1 MQRDFKPGVVVFA
14 VLIAINI
21 ILTNS
26 ISGPT
31 PAQTAQESAPAVTD
45 GALFAAPDADP
56 RNEPSISVSRTNP
69 QVLVGASKWID
80 GGASGSGNTR
90 VQYYYSS
97 NGGQTWGTAAIPLET
112 PQKTWGRMSDPS
124 VACDLDGNFYLCVL
138 ALGNVDRDSG
148 VYIFKSTDNGQTFI
162 NPVPVVLDIGSGNFP
177 KLADKCYITVDTQP
191 GSPFKNTI
199 YAAWVSVEPTRLV
212 ILTNHRRPGE
222 AAFSTP
228 VTISHS
234 GDMRGPSIA
243 TGPGGE
249 LYVAWEGIGGPKV
262 ILFNASTDGGTT
274 FLPPEAAHPDFR
286 LYAFVGSLSS
296 PNPSLIIRP
305 VSRINSF
312 PVMDVDR
319 SNGPNRGTLYVAFA
333 ETKNGVDADV
343 YVLKVSPPAGGMPT
357 VSLPIRVND
366 DPPGAD
372 QFFPW
377 LSVDPANGDIE
388 VAFYDRRNDPAGNS
402 IDVYFARSTNGAA
415 SFDGN
420 IRLSSASSNALTQA
434 QVTGGNGSPIGIG
447 DYISLQAINGKAYAM
462 WTDSRRGV
470 QEIFRGNVVF
480 NSPGGGGGGGGGAGS
495 DACQNPRPIASLP
508 FQDTVDTSA
517 ATSAADD
524 PVTCAASQ
532 GSNSI
537 WYSLTAPANTWIGVD
552 SSESNYDTVL
562 SVYSGACGALNPV
575 ACNDDF
581 AGAANNPNRAVLVFQ
596 AALGATYLI
605 EATGK
610 GAGGSLRLKI
620 GFPVITGIEY
630 PSLPKGSELFRIT
643 GAGFREN
650 DVAVSMNRA
659 GDVFPLPNIAF
670 TGQRQADGTFNEIT
684 ATRKKL
690 RKVVQPGTSVTV
702 TLQSPASGGAESNPV
717 VFTRPQ

>member
-1 MQRDFKPGVVVFA
+1 MQRDIKPGVVLFF

-21 ILTNS
+21 ILTTT
-26 ISGPT
+26 IAGPA
-31 PAQTAQESAPAVTD
+31 PAQTAQDSTPSVSD
-45 GALFAAPDADP
+45 GALFAQPDNDP
-56 RNEPSISVSRTNP
+56 RNEPSISVSRTNS
-69 QVLVGASKWID
+69 QVIVAASKWIE

-97 NGGQTWGTAAIPLET
+97 NGGQTWGTGVIPLET
-112 PQKTWGRMSDPS
+112 PQKIWGRMSDPS

-138 ALGNVDRDSG
+138 VLGNIDRDSG
-148 VYIFKSTDNGQTFI
+148 VYVYKPTDNGHTFT

-177 KLADKCYITVDTQP
+177 KLADKCYITVDTEP
-191 GSPFKNTI
+191 GSPFRNTI
-199 YAAWVSVEPTRLV
+199 YAAWVSLEPDRLV

-228 VTISHS
+228 VTISHN

-249 LYVAWEGIGGPKV
+249 LYVAWEGIGGPKT

-286 LYAFVGSLSS
+286 LYSFVGSLSS

-319 SNGPNRGTLYVAFA
+319 SNGPNRGTIYVAFA
-333 ETKNGVDADV
+333 ETRNGVDADV
-343 YVLKVSPPAGGMPT
+343 YVLKVSPPAGGMPA

-377 LSVDPANGDIE
+377 LSVDSANGDIE

-402 IDVYFARSTNGAA
+402 LDVYLARSTDGAE
-415 SFDGN
+415 SFAGN
-420 IRLSSASSNALTQA
+420 IRLSSTSFNALIQA
-434 QVTGGNGSPIGIG
+434 QVTGGNGSQIGIG

-480 NSPGGGGGGGGGAGS
+480 NPSGGGGGGGGAGN
-495 DACQNPRPIASLP
+495 DACQNPRSIASLP

-524 PVTCAASQ
+524 PVTCAGSQ

-537 WYSLTAPANTWIGVD
+537 WYSLTATANTWIGVD
-552 SSESNYDTVL
+552 SSASSYDTVL
-562 SVYSGACGALNPV
+562 SVYTGACGSLNQV

-581 AGAANNPNRAVLVFQ
+581 AAAANNPSRAVLVFQ
-596 AALGATYLI
+596 AVAGTTYLI

-610 GAGGSLRLKI
+610 GAGGSLRLKA
-620 GFPVITGIEY
+620 GFPVITQIEY
-630 PSLPKGSELFRIT
+630 PPLAKGSELLRIS

-650 DVAVSMNRA
+650 DVAVSMDRS

-670 TGQRQADGTFNEIT
+670 TGQLQADGTYNEIT

-702 TLQSPASGGAESNPV
+702 TLQSPASGGPESNPV
-717 VFTRPQ
+717 VFTRPL